1 MTPALDTLQVGCEE
15 TPESLG
21 WAELRLVYRQHRA
34 LKGGSWAAFLH
45 CLRLLASPGPAGR
58 SCTRRR
64 VPHQGKLLSLAGW
77 GCPESRGQ
85 GWGRAPPGSEESPQ
99 ALGGGAWPLRVWV
112 AAHGFQGDVFHPACP
127 SGGPSG
133 TFRERTL
140 TLWRIVICT
149 LGVASLGGFWPS

>member
-1 MTPALDTLQVGCEE
+1 MTPALDTLQVGCKE

-64 VPHQGKLLSLAGW
+64 VPHQ
-77 GCPESRGQ
+77 ESCFPWRV
-85 GWGRAPPGSEESPQ
+85 
-99 ALGGGAWPLRVWV
+99 GGAQRAGDRGGVGLRLVVRNRPRPWEEE
-112 AAHGFQGDVFHPACP
+112 P
-127 SGGPSG
+127 GP
-133 TFRERTL
+133 
-140 TLWRIVICT
+140 
-149 LGVASLGGFWPS
+149 